1 MIINIQ
7 SSQRIKKV
15 SSLKIKKF
23 LSFLA
28 NELQI
33 KKKAKKPIE
42 INVLL
47 VTDRE
52 IQKMNAKHR
61 DINKATDILSFPM
74 DELGQDLPIV
84 SLGDLVISVERA
96 ELQAS
101 KRNHSLGEELKHLL
115 VHGFLHLLD
124 YEHKKNPDPMR
135 VLEKVLL
142 KKTKSFIL
150 D

>member
-1 MIINIQ
+1 MVINIQ
-7 SSQRIKKV
+7 SSQRIKKI
-15 SSLKIKKF
+15 SSLKVKKF
-23 LSFLA
+23 LNLLA
-28 NELQI
+28 QELQI
-33 KKKAKKPIE
+33 KKGAKKPVE
-42 INVLL
+42 MNVLF
-47 VTDRE
+47 VTDQE

-61 DINKATDILSFPM
+61 HINKATDILSFPM
-74 DELGQDLPIV
+74 NEMGDNLPIV

-96 ELQAS
+96 ELQA
-101 KRNHSLGEELKHLL
+101 KERNHSLGEELKHLL
-115 VHGFLHLLD
+115 VHGLLHLLG